1 MKKIFQK
8 PAIFLAAF
16 FVPVFIISI
25 SLVNTGCGGSTAA
38 GAGQSIEDPASDESS
53 ETVTESEE
61 NTTGGKEPVLE
72 EDKEPYYK
80 LLYQLTGNSVSKTVM
95 GGTECFLLNFSEFM
109 DGGIINPDGTDNKIL
124 ELKKYP
130 TSFITSRK
138 LNSYYYIHSPNN
150 PVTLLE
156 GFKIFNWD
164 IEGQA
169 LVTADFK
176 TDEAA
181 GLKTTPPDRYPGDV
195 LSSPENKYLAYPMT
209 IQKSSDISSGS
220 NFIMDKFNPFISDS
234 SLVIMDVDNNQ
245 ETTALENNYNRQL
258 FSSFS
263 QFSVRDNYFYTIA
276 PDNNSFKFIRVSLD
290 TGGVKDFSEVFTYLD
305 WDKINWD
312 EFFPRANDYLY
323 AGFSISPDEERMVIY
338 KNNYATNMKN
348 LCASE
353 AYHKLWILNLE
364 DGSIDIFEK
373 QEGSV
378 TDVSWNPYGSQKF
391 ALSVNSH
398 SGCYPDYI
406 EARIDL
412 IDKNGGSR
420 ETLITEQKI
429 KITGL
434 GWSPDGK
441 NIAYDVYGIDFTGR
455 LKLTD
460 AQNGS
465 VKELINTGSIKDT
478 ISKDEPVLIMFLDWV
493 KE

>member
-1 MKKIFQK
+1 MKKIYHK
-8 PAIFLAAF
+8 PAIFLSAF
-16 FVPVFIISI
+16 FVSLFIISI
-25 SLVNTGCGGSTAA
+25 SLVDTGCGSSTAE
-38 GAGQSIEDPASDESS
+38 GAEPSVEDSVSYESS
-53 ETVTESEE
+53 ETSTESEE
-61 NTTGGKEPVLE
+61 NTTGGKEPPLE

-80 LLYQLTGNSVSKTVM
+80 LLYQLTKNSVSKTVT
-95 GGTECFLLNFSEFM
+95 GDTECFLLNFSEFM
-109 DGGIINPDGTDNKIL
+109 DGGIINPDGSDNKIL

-130 TSFITSRK
+130 TSFIASRK
-138 LNSYYYIHSPNN
+138 LNSYYYIYSPNN

-164 IEGQA
+164 TEGQT
-169 LVTADFK
+169 LIDADFK

-195 LSSPENKYLAYPMT
+195 LISPENKYLAYPMT

-220 NFIMDKFNPFISDS
+220 NFIMDKFNPFMSDS
-234 SLVIMDVDNNQ
+234 SLVIMDVDDNQ
-245 ETTALENNYNRQL
+245 EVTALENNYNRRL

-263 QFSVRDNYFYTIA
+263 QFSVRDDYFYTIA
-276 PDNNSFKFIRVSLD
+276 LDDNSFKFIRVSPG
-290 TGGVKDFSEVFTYLD
+290 TGEVKDFSEVFTYLD

-312 EFFPRANDYLY
+312 EFFPRTNDYLY
-323 AGFSISPDEERMVIY
+323 ASFSLSPDEERMVIY
-338 KNNYATNMKN
+338 KNNYAADMKN
-348 LCASE
+348 PCAPE
-353 AYHKLWILNLE
+353 AYHELWILNLE
-364 DGSIDIFEK
+364 NGSIDIFEK

-378 TDVSWNPYGSQKF
+378 ADVSWNPAGSQKF

-420 ETLITEQKI
+420 ETLITEQKS

-434 GWSPDGK
+434 EWSPDGE

-455 LKLTD
+455 LKLID
-460 AQNGS
+460 SGNGS
-465 VKELINTGSIKDT
+465 VKELINTCSIKDT
-478 ISKDEPVLIMFLDWV
+478 VSKDEPVLIIFLDWV